1 MKTLLAILLLL
12 TIASP
17 SFALDPYAY
26 PGDVKAYQS
35 DKEPA
40 SLAKINRILYEARTA
55 DLPLSVVVTSAPS
68 VATYTTVSGT
78 SLTVTGSTATLRA
91 ADTTAIKTVV
101 ANSGTGRAI
110 IYEGGQVVAVL
121 NADQIW
127 ESPKEGKLA
136 ITGTSASTTLAIT
149 TYK

>member
-1 MKTLLAILLLL
+1 MKTLLAILM
-12 TIASP
+12 IVAVAMP

-26 PGDVKAYQS
+26 PGDVVSHQS
-35 DKEPA
+35 DA
-40 SLAKINRILYEARTA
+40 QGLSLAKINRILNEARTA
-55 DLPLSVVVTSAPS
+55 ELPLNVVVTSVPAA
-68 VATYTTVSGT
+68 VTYTTVSGT
-78 SLTVTGSTATLRA
+78 SLAVTGSTATLRA
-91 ADTTAIKTVV
+91 ADSTALKTVV

-136 ITGTSASTTLAIT
+136 ITGTSASTVLAVT